1 MDIGPGGKPVKNVL
15 FSTAYHSFMQRIC
28 ISEDSTSDDLVE
40 IAMCVHLLFGSL
52 PVTAR
57 SKNNPGVRIEGGKV
71 ISKSYTG
78 PILERALA
86 ENAVIHDRPPSGV
99 YRGIPVVVSP
109 IREGGKAV
117 AAIGVVDVTGS
128 LDLKALMD
136 QYASLQKQVGDY

>member
-1 MDIGPGGKPVKNVL
+1 M
-15 FSTAYHSFMQRIC
+15 HHIC
-28 ISEDSTSDDLVE
+28 LSEDSSADDLTD
-40 IAMCVHLLFGSL
+40 IALCVHRLFGGL

-57 SKNNPGVRIEGGKV
+57 SKNKPGVRVEGDKV

-78 PILERALA
+78 PILERAIA
-86 ENAVIHDRPPSGV
+86 ENRVIHGRPPSGV
-99 YRGIPVVVSP
+99 YRGIPVVVAP
-109 IREGGKAV
+109 LGVGGEAV

>member
-1 MDIGPGGKPVKNVL
+1 M
-15 FSTAYHSFMQRIC
+15 HRIC
-28 ISEDSTSDDLVE
+28 VSEDSTADDLAD
-40 IAMCVHLLFGSL
+40 IALCVHRLFGRL

-57 SKNNPGVRIEGGKV
+57 SKNKPGVRVEDDRV
-71 ISKSYTG
+71 ISRSYTG
-78 PILERALA
+78 PLLERAIA
-86 ENAVIHDRPPSGV
+86 ENRVIQERPPSGV

-109 IREGGKAV
+109 VLVEGNAV